1 MSVIEEELG
10 FELRPTPKWVKWTL
24 YVVAMAW
31 LFQVPGFL
39 LGLVL

>member
-1 MSVIEEELG
+1 MSVIEVELG
-10 FELRPTPKWVKWTL
+10 FELRPTPIWVKWTL